1 MKRITM
7 AVGMAG
13 VLALARAGAG
23 GCAATTLSEPTH
35 YWESAVA
42 VTKAEYN
49 RSHAGCSESAGVT
62 LGEDALDSPS
72 FQEYMDCMVE
82 QGYTLQTY

>member
-1 MKRITM
+1 MSRTTM

-13 VLALARAGAG
+13 VLALAGAA
-23 GCAATTLSEPTH
+23 GCATTSPSEPTH
-35 YWESAVA
+35 YWESADA
-42 VTKAEYN
+42 VTKGEYN

-62 LGEDALDSPS
+62 LGEDAMHSPS
-72 FQEYMDCMVE
+72 FQDYMDCMIG